1 MTHRDCLVNQSG
13 QHIREHRGWWASLLT
28 PLLSPRF
35 HNLVKLKRGCSPNEI
50 ATGKRQM
57 VDLQNETG
65 QSFTTELLKSGALE
79 SGKYTTQDDLT
90 AIEVA
95 RVFRDDN
102 YEDTTWGKAAATI
115 SGAIE
120 EETTRDLEFKQAA
133 INEAEYAAGRGS
145 SNVQFRHNDRDLRNK
160 SLNPLSD
167 SWDQGW
173 IGVKESAYGFL
184 NLLGETSENEWLSE
198 VGEAGVIRAGKQLQE
213 RGSILV
219 DYKDV
224 DGFGTAVEYLGNN
237 LALSLPYMIGI
248 AGATTAGAVAAPVV
262 GAAGAIGIG
271 VGAPATVYAGQV
283 WNEMEG
289 EKSAAVAIGAGI
301 AQATLDSRSIWYF
314 LPSRVRVVR
323 NYLKQE

>member
-1 MTHRDCLVNQSG
+1 MVCWVCLEG
-13 QHIREHRGWWASLLT
+13 Q
-28 PLLSPRF
+28 
-35 HNLVKLKRGCSPNEI
+35 
-50 ATGKRQM
+50 
-57 VDLQNETG
+57 
-65 QSFTTELLKSGALE
+65 
-79 SGKYTTQDDLT
+79 YTTQDDLT

-198 VGEAGVIRAGKQLQE
+198 VGEAGVRVDRLILEEIVINISQL
-213 RGSILV
+213 RIKLFLILPH
-219 DYKDV
+219 
-224 DGFGTAVEYLGNN
+224 L
-237 LALSLPYMIGI
+237 I
-248 AGATTAGAVAAPVV
+248 
-262 GAAGAIGIG
+262 
-271 VGAPATVYAGQV
+271 
-283 WNEMEG
+283 
-289 EKSAAVAIGAGI
+289 
-301 AQATLDSRSIWYF
+301 
-314 LPSRVRVVR
+314 
-323 NYLKQE
+323 